1 MTFCR
6 PILFVDKYNNM
17 SLSTIAV
24 LRKILYPALSES
36 WQSRKAKNDKAA
48 YEQPYHFCLDCHFI
62 YCLPP
67 ISTRDKRYTVDC
79 K

>member
-24 LRKILYPALSES
+24 LQKFSIRLC
-36 WQSRKAKNDKAA
+36 QKAGKAAKQKNDKAA